1 MFTCISSEPF
11 ARLEER
17 SYEQKIRKR
26 EFCQEVSMFNPMFP
40 FDENFLTQAEAKRK
54 VVYLAG
60 RHPAMKDES
69 SLLKAAKRLDQE
81 ALGAIFDLYAPSL
94 YKYGLRL
101 CHDPIEADNIVGDVF
116 AQLLEQ
122 LAAGQGPLTNLR
134 SYLYQIAYHCVVN
147 RVRHDRRFTTLEV
160 VTAAPGNLTATSP
173 STQAKVEERV
183 LMDALVATLNN
194 ELTDDQRHVIILRFL
209 EDFSLRETAAIIGKN
224 VNNIKVIQ
232 NRAIARLRKS
242 LDLHLDK
249 DEQDQ
254 EIEKD

>member
-1 MFTCISSEPF
+1 MGEKSLSADGAMELKFFGSTF
-11 ARLEER
+11 L
-17 SYEQKIRKR
+17 
-26 EFCQEVSMFNPMFP
+26 
-40 FDENFLTQAEAKRK
+40 FDENFLSETDANRK
-54 VVYLAG
+54 VVYLAD

-81 ALGAIFDLYAPSL
+81 ALTAIFDLYAPAL

-134 SYLYQIAYHCVVN
+134 SYLYQIAYHSVVN

-160 VTAAPGNLTATSP
+160 VTAAPGRLTNV
-173 STQAKVEERV
+173 STQSTVEERV
-183 LMDALVATLNN
+183 LMDALVSTLNN

-209 EDFSLRETAAIIGKN
+209 EDFSLRETAAIIGKT
-224 VNNIKVIQ
+224 VNNVKVIQ
-232 NRAIARLRKS
+232 NRAIVRLRKS
-242 LDLHLDK
+242 LGLHLDK
-249 DEQDQ
+249 DS
-254 EIEKD
+254 